1 MLTWIVG
8 SGGLLGSALSKH
20 VQEAN
25 RFESPG
31 FNWNAHELLTQQFDE
46 AIKEF
51 QQQAGQEPWCV
62 IWAAGSATTST
73 DVPATAKELSAFKHF
88 TETLRNLAPQG
99 PGVFF
104 LSSSAGGVYAGSS
117 APPFTDESQPIPLS
131 AYGQLKLDQEQQAK
145 EALKNT
151 CPVIIG
157 RISNLYGPG
166 QNLEK
171 LQGLISRL
179 ALSAITKEPITMFV
193 SLDTIRDYIY
203 TDDAAKVILAL
214 VEAQQKN
221 AISNA
226 GKNQASTVII
236 ASGQPTSLG
245 YLINMMQDVAH
256 TKIPVAYGNHS
267 SAGAQARDLRLMPT
281 NAQQAETLV
290 NTPLSAGVKNVY
302 LDILNRY
309 QLALSPR

>member
-20 VQEAN
+20 LQESQQ
-25 RFESPG
+25 FKSPA
-31 FNWNAHELLTQQFDE
+31 FAWDEPELLTQQFNTE
-46 AIKEF
+46 VHNFKH
-51 QQQAGQEPWCV
+51 QAQYEPWSV

-73 DVPATAKELSAFKHF
+73 DEQATAHELAAFTHF
-88 TETLRNLAPQG
+88 TEALKNHAPAG

-104 LSSSAGGVYAGSS
+104 LSSSAGGVYAGSIN
-117 APPFTDESQPIPLS
+117 PPFTDESQPIPLS
-131 AYGQLKLDQEQQAK
+131 AYGQLKLDQERQAIQS
-145 EALKNT
+145 LNNT
-151 CPVIIG
+151 CQVIIG

-166 QNLEK
+166 QNLTK

-203 TDDAAKVILAL
+203 TDDAAKVILELINETQNQEIA
-214 VEAQQKN
+214 
-221 AISNA
+221 NA
-226 GKNQASTVII
+226 GHSSTVII

-245 YLINMMQDVAH
+245 YLINMMQDVSH
-256 TKIPVAYGNHS
+256 TKIPVAYGSHS
-267 SAGAQARDLRLMPT
+267 SAGAQARDLRLIPT
-281 NAQQAETLV
+281 NTDQAENLV

-302 LDILNRY
+302 LDILQRY
-309 QLALSPR
+309 QLATAK

>member
-8 SGGLLGSALSKH
+8 SGGLLGSSLSKH
-20 VQEAN
+20 LQESQQ
-25 RFESPG
+25 FKSPA
-31 FNWNAHELLTQQFDE
+31 FAWDEPELLTQQFNA
-46 AIKEF
+46 AIHNF
-51 QQQAGQEPWCV
+51 TQQAQHEPWCV

-73 DVPATAKELSAFKHF
+73 DEQATAHELAAFTYF
-88 TETLRNLAPQG
+88 TETLKNEAPAG

-104 LSSSAGGVYAGSS
+104 LSSSAGGVYAGSMN
-117 APPFTDESQPIPLS
+117 PPFSDATQPAPLS
-131 AYGQLKLDQEQQAK
+131 PYGQLKLDQERQA
-145 EALKNT
+145 AQSLSDT
-151 CPVIIG
+151 CAVIIG

-166 QNLEK
+166 QNLKK

-203 TDDAAKVILAL
+203 TDDAAKVIFELL
-214 VEAQQKN
+214 TETQNQN
-221 AISNA
+221 REST
-226 GKNQASTVII
+226 GSEQASIVII

-256 TKIPVAYGNHS
+256 AKIPVAYGNHS
-267 SAGAQARDLRLMPT
+267 SSGAQARDLRLVPT
-281 NAQQAETLV
+281 YPERTEILV

>member
-1 MLTWIVG
+1 MLTWIIG
-8 SGGLLGSALSKH
+8 SGGLLGSALSKQ
-20 VQEAN
+20 VAPNQ
-25 RFESPG
+25 RFEGPQFS
-31 FNWNAHELLTQQFDE
+31 WHEHEHLTQQFTA

-51 QQQAGQEPWCV
+51 QNQTKDDPWCV
-62 IWAAGSATTST
+62 IWAAGNATTST
-73 DVPATAKELSAFKHF
+73 DEHATAKELSAFTYF
-88 TETLRNLAPQG
+88 TETLRNHAPQG

-117 APPFTDESQPIPLS
+117 NPPFTNDSDPIALS
-131 AYGQLKLDQEQQAK
+131 PYGQLKLDQEQQAK
-145 EALKNT
+145 SALQDT
-151 CPVIIG
+151 CQVIIG

-203 TDDAAKVILAL
+203 TDDAAKVILEL
-214 VEAQQKN
+214 VQEAITEKHDSYETN
-221 AISNA
+221 
-226 GKNQASTVII
+226 TVII

-267 SAGAQARDLRLMPT
+267 SAGAQARDLRLIPT
-281 NAQQAETLV
+281 NEKQAETLV

-309 QLALSPR
+309 QLALAPR